1 MRIALLEDDQQ
12 EKEEFISALQGWDP
26 TRTAEC
32 YNSIEDLIAEARK
45 EPYFTVAFLDVYL
58 PKESGMDAAR
68 QMLSVSPKTEIVFTT
83 TSTSHAIE
91 AFSMN
96 ALHYL
101 VKPITTDKICDVFDR
116 IRKKQNARPELLLK
130 TGKTSQMIYLEDIAY
145 ISSDNH
151 HVQIF
156 LRKGGELSVYMRLSD
171 IQQQLND
178 SFLKVQR
185 GVIVNADFIERMQ
198 RDVCVLKNGVQI
210 MLSRKDRDEIRAAY
224 DDFIF
229 FHLSGR
235 TGFTV

>member
-26 TRTAEC
+26 TRNAEC
-32 YNSIEDLIAEARK
+32 YNSIGDLIAAAKK
-45 EPYFTVAFLDVYL
+45 EPYFSIAFLDVYL
-58 PKESGMDAAR
+58 PKENGMDAAR
-68 QMLSVSPKTEIVFTT
+68 QMREVSPRTEVVFTT

-101 VKPITTDKICDVFDR
+101 VKPITTDKLRDVFDR
-116 IRKKQNARPELLLK
+116 IRKKQNAKPALLLK
-130 TGKTSQMIYLEDIAY
+130 TGKNSQMIYLEDIAY

-151 HVQIF
+151 QVQIF
-156 LRKGGELSVYMRLSD
+156 LRKGGEVSAYMRLSD
-171 IQQQLND
+171 IQQQLNV

-185 GVIVNADFIERMQ
+185 GMIVNADFIERMQ

-210 MLSRKDRDEIRAAY
+210 MLLRKDRDEIRAAY